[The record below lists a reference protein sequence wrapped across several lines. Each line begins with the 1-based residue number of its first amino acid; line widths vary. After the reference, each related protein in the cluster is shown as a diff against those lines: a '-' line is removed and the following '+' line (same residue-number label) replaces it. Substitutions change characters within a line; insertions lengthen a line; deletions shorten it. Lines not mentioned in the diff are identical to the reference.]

1 MVFLFKDKS
10 FVSVFCLILLCFA
23 VHSHLFVGM
32 ASIPETQ
39 DSGVISFVLIKYIK
53 QLQPT
58 IISLLYIAIVL
69 LQAIRLNILL
79 NEYRMFSQV
88 GFTTAMSYVLLTG
101 IFPEWASITPALI
114 ANSFVIWI
122 FIQLTKL
129 YNNPS
134 PKSLLFNTGLIVGAA
149 VLCYHSTALLLII
162 VLFALIIV
170 RPFVLSEWFV
180 LLLGVLMPF
189 YIIGALLF
197 LNDKIAFWQ
206 SFVPR
211 IHFTKVVVTK
221 NIWFWV
227 NVGIISVMLL
237 SGFIMLNGNTN
248 RMVIQIRKNWGVIT
262 VMALIMIPLP
272 FIFVD
277 AGMAATALSIV
288 PFAAIISNAFVY
300 PRKMWW
306 PNILFFLAIAAVI
319 HNNWV
324 IIKN

>member
-10 FVSVFCLILLCFA
+10 FTTVFCLILLCFA
-23 VHSHLFVGM
+23 VHSHLFIGVPT
-32 ASIPETQ
+32 IPVTQ
-39 DSGVISFVLIKYIK
+39 DSGLISFVLIKYVK
-53 QLQPT
+53 ALQPT

-79 NEYRMFSQV
+79 NEYRMFSQS

-101 IFPEWASITPALI
+101 IFAEWASITPALI

-134 PKSLLFNTGLIVGAA
+134 PKSLLFNTGLILGAA

-189 YIIGALLF
+189 YIIGSLLF
-197 LNDKIAFWQ
+197 LNDKIALWQ
-206 SFVPR
+206 SFVPSIR
-211 IHFTKVVVTK
+211 FTKVILTK

-227 NVGIISVMLL
+227 NIAIVSIMLIV
-237 SGFIMLNGNTN
+237 GFIKLNSNTD
-248 RMVIQIRKNWGVIT
+248 RMVIQIRKNWGVIN
-262 VMALIMIPLP
+262 VMAFIMIPLP

-277 AGMAATALSIV
+277 AGIAATALSMV

-300 PRKMWW
+300 PKKMWG

>member
-1 MVFLFKDKS
+1 M
-10 FVSVFCLILLCFA
+10 
-23 VHSHLFVGM
+23 
-32 ASIPETQ
+32 Q
-39 DSGVISFVLIKYIK
+39 DSGIIAFVLNHYIK
-53 QLQPT
+53 LLQPT
-58 IISLLYIAIVL
+58 FIGFLYISIVL

-79 NEYRMFSQV
+79 NEYRMFAQT

-101 IFPEWASITPALI
+101 MFPEWASITPALI

-162 VLFALIIV
+162 VLFALVII
-170 RPFVLSEWFV
+170 RPFLLSEWLV
-180 LLLGVLMPF
+180 LLLGVLLPF
-189 YIIGALLF
+189 YIIGSLLF
-197 LNDKIAFWQ
+197 LNDKIALWQ
-206 SFVPR
+206 TFVP
-211 IHFTKVVVTK
+211 HFQLTKPIITK
-221 NIWFWV
+221 NSWFWI
-227 NVGIISVMLL
+227 NVAIASILL
-237 SGFIMLNGNTN
+237 VVGFFMLNNNAN

-262 VMALIMIPLP
+262 VMAFIMIPLP

-277 AGMAATALSIV
+277 AGMVATALSIV

-300 PRKMWW
+300 PKKMWL
-306 PNILFFLAIAAVI
+306 PNMLFLLAIVAVI